1 MALQS
6 ILTGSF
12 ALTQSNNGMV
22 LHQQD
27 LILPPLL
34 DDDGVRL
41 LGTVGRRPVLRARLR
56 RPLGLL
62 LCPNGMTTTAH
73 FLSNQLFS
81 NGTSELI

>member
-34 DDDGVRL
+34 DDDRVRL
-41 LGTVGRRPVLRARLR
+41 LGTVGRRPMLWTRLR

-62 LCPNGMTTTAH
+62 YPNGMTTTAH